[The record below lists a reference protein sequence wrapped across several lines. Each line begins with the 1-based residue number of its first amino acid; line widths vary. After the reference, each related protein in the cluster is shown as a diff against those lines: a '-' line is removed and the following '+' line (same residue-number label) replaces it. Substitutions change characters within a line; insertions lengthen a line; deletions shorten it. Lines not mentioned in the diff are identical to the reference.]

1 MTEARTM
8 MRKMTAAVMAC
19 GFLLALAGGAAM
31 AEANDAGSTSGA
43 LLRLGSGAVGP
54 AMGDAYTASSRGV
67 SSLYY
72 NPGGLGFTRRAE
84 AEAMYQ
90 RLVLDIGQGQVG
102 FVHPINNQMTW
113 GLGLSYLDYGRTTRV
128 TLADVIN
135 SNIPS
140 TTFGGQDILLTGAL
154 GRQFNENF
162 SVGVAAKVFHQ
173 EIDNIAATAVAG
185 DIGLSVK
192 FTDLP
197 IRFGVAGRNL
207 GTKLKFERTSEELPA
222 LVRGGFAA
230 DLFSNR
236 LTLSADLE
244 KVRNQDLSFGV
255 GAEVRVIEMLAL
267 RVGYDDRNDAGEGLT
282 AGLGVRV
289 SDLSFDY
296 AYVPYGDFGQ
306 NHRIALTYRF
316 GPTY

>member
-1 MTEARTM
+1 MMTRV
-8 MRKMTAAVMAC
+8 AAGILAS
-19 GFLLALAGGAAM
+19 GLLLAVAGAAG
-31 AEANDAGSTSGA
+31 AANNSNDAGSTSGA
-43 LLRLGSGAVGP
+43 MLRLGSGAVGP
-54 AMGDAYTASSRGV
+54 AMGDAYTAGARGV

-72 NPGGLGFTRRAE
+72 NPGGLGFTDRAE
-84 AEAMYQ
+84 VEAMYQ

-102 FVHPINNQMTW
+102 FVHPVNSQMTW
-113 GLGLSYLDYGRTTRV
+113 GLGLSYLDYGRTQRV
-128 TLADVIN
+128 TLSDVIN

-140 TTFGGQDILLTGAL
+140 TSFSGQDILVTGAL
-154 GRQFNENF
+154 GRQFNDNF

-173 EIDNIAATAVAG
+173 EIDNIAATAVAA
-185 DIGLSVK
+185 DIGLSAR
-192 FTDLP
+192 FDNLP

-207 GTKLKFERTSEELPA
+207 GTKLKFERVSEELPA
-222 LVRGGFAA
+222 LVRGGLAV
-230 DLFSNR
+230 DLFNNR
-236 LTLSADLE
+236 FTLNADLE

-282 AGLGVRV
+282 AGMGVRV
-289 SDLSFDY
+289 SDLAFDY

-306 NHRIALTYRF
+306 NHRVSLTYRF